1 RRRVPRGDGRV
12 VLSALPDFFGAVDG
26 VTTNGDPIG
35 NIWYTIACFAVAIAC
50 VAATFTVPRPTADRD
65 TAPDERPVTNSA

>member
-1 RRRVPRGDGRV
+1 MW
-12 VLSALPDFFGAVDG
+12 LSALPDFFGAVDG

-50 VAATFTVPRPTADRD
+50 RRDVHRAAPDRD
-65 TAPDERPVTNSA
+65 DRTRPRRASGDQLGLSAHSFVRSA